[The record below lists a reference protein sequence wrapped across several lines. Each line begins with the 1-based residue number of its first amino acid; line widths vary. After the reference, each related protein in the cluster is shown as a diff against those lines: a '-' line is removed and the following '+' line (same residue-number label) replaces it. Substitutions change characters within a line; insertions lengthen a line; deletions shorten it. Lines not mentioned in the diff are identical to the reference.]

1 MEHLQGPEALPSRAE
16 GIGAT
21 ENAELQALLADHWE
35 QSLRWAPEWASILG
49 DHRFDDKLGAIGP
62 EVSSERRERTATW
75 LAVAREIDR
84 SSLNAVDRTS
94 LDLFIDVM
102 EARVSVAACRFETWS
117 FSPRMNP
124 LTDLS
129 SLPDLHPLDTVED
142 GRNLVARL
150 HQIPALVDGWIAN
163 LRLGAESGRYANAE
177 STRRTLSMFE
187 TELAKPLADWG
198 IAGPLSAELDATV
211 WSDDQANAFRQEYE
225 AALAKEVHP
234 AFERFATLLRDDI
247 LPNARLGVDAGLT
260 GLPDGEACYAALVKQ
275 YTTLDRSAEEVHQT
289 GIEQL
294 ESIHSEMRDLGEKLF
309 GERELEVIFERLR
322 SDPSLHFE
330 TSEEVRAKAE
340 SSLVRA
346 NEKVGGA
353 FSRLPKND
361 CVVTVIPE
369 HEAPYTTIAYYRWGA
384 PDGSRPGEYFI
395 NVYKPETR
403 PRFEAEVL
411 AYHESVP
418 GHHFQISLAQELD
431 GLPAFRR
438 YEGFT
443 VFVEGWALYTERL
456 ADELGLYTGD
466 LDRMGMLSFDTWRA
480 ARLVVDT
487 GIHHKG
493 WTRERAI
500 AFMAANT
507 PLALNNIDNE
517 VDRYV
522 SWPGQALAYKTGQLE
537 IFALR
542 RQAEA
547 ALGDRFDLPGFH
559 AVVLEGGAVTL
570 GVLRTRVEE
579 WVAAQQ

>member
-1 MEHLQGPEALPSRAE
+1 MDQHEDAEVGPSRAE

-62 EVSSERRERTATW
+62 EVSRERRERTATW
-75 LAVAREIDR
+75 LAVARGIDR
-84 SSLNAVDRTS
+84 ASLNEVDRTS

-129 SLPDLHPLDTVED
+129 SLPDLHPLDAVED
-142 GRNLVARL
+142 GDNLMTRL

-177 STRRTLSMFE
+177 STRRTLKMFD
-187 TELAKPLADWG
+187 TELAKPVAEWG
-198 IAGPLSAELDATV
+198 IGGPLSVELDSAV
-211 WSDDQANAFRQEYE
+211 WKAEQAAAFRREYE
-225 AALAKEVHP
+225 TALKQEVRP
-234 AFERFATLLRDDI
+234 AFERFATLLRETI
-247 LPNARLGVDAGLT
+247 LPSARLGSLAGLT
-260 GLPDGEACYAALVKQ
+260 GLPDGDACYAALVKQ
-275 YTTLDRSAEEVHQT
+275 YTTLDRSPEAVHQT

-294 ESIHSEMRDLGEKLF
+294 ESIHAEMRDLGEKLF
-309 GERELEVIFERLR
+309 GERELAVIFERLR
-322 SDPSLHFE
+322 SDEALHFD
-330 TSEEVRAKAE
+330 TSEEVREKAE
-340 SSLVRA
+340 SSLARA
-346 NEKVGGA
+346 NEKVGDA

-403 PRFEAEVL
+403 PRYEAEVL

-456 ADELGLYTGD
+456 ADELGLYSGD

-493 WTRERAI
+493 WTREAAI

-542 RQAEA
+542 REA
-547 ALGDRFDLPGFH
+547 QSALGERFDLPAFH
-559 AVVLEGGAVTL
+559 AVILEGGAVTL
-570 GVLRTRVEE
+570 GVLRRRVEE
-579 WVAAQQ
+579 WVASQE